1 MGTEKKVGAS
11 PNIIIYKLERTPSL
25 RSIDAKVSKRFLTD
39 SSRRPISK
47 KIYRSI
53 RLEKLINL
61 KKTAVTKRP
70 ISTFLALIAL
80 SNPSSKD

>member
-25 RSIDAKVSKRFLTD
+25 RSIDAKVSKRFLTV

-61 KKTAVTKRP
+61 KRKTVTKKPR
-70 ISTFLALIAL
+70 TTLFVFTEL